1 MTYALNPNGG
11 TTTNEFQIDPNS
23 GMISSRMQFDR
34 ETKDFYILKVYA
46 IDGAPS
52 SRGTSGA
59 HNTGQFKCLGVGV
72 WGGGVVLRCL
82 QNKSFRFQIRNS
94 FKESETALK
103 KVNFCVSLSGLMKT
117 CLSI

>member
-34 ETKDFYILKVYA
+34 EAKDFYILKVYA

-59 HNTGQFKCLGVGV
+59 HNTGQLKCLGG
-72 WGGGVVLRCL
+72 WGGL
-82 QNKSFRFQIRNS
+82 
-94 FKESETALK
+94 
-103 KVNFCVSLSGLMKT
+103 SLDICKMKDSG
-117 CLSI
+117 